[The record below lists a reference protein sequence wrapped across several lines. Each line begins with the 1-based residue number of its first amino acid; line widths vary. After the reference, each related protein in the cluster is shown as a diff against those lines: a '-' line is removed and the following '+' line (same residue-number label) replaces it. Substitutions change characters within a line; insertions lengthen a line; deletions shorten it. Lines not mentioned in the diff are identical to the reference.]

1 MAKNLAKPK
10 MNGSEEM
17 EGAEKIGGEEIE
29 TAAELAESAAATL
42 FYDQEHLSQIM
53 PAVERS
59 RDPSRVVGTALG
71 QILLVAY
78 NKLNQADLGVDERVW
93 ASENG
98 VIDNMLDEVLEFFG
112 QAGFQLNPEATA
124 QSVLDVLK
132 DSPVAQPEGQT
143 APAQGGAPNNMAVP
157 QGAMA

>member
-1 MAKNLAKPK
+1 MAKNLAKPE
-10 MNGSEEM
+10 MNESEEM

-29 TAAELAESAAATL
+29 TAAELAESATATL
-42 FYDQEHLSQIM
+42 FYDQEHLGQLM

-59 RDPSRVVGTALG
+59 SDPSRVVGTALG

-132 DSPVAQPEGQT
+132 DSPVAQPEGQP